1 MFFNPWATIVIY
13 SNLAVMRRGIM
24 EEKGFSVRIRTFFR
38 KLKSF
43 MCLRR

>member
-13 SNLAVMRRGIM
+13 SNLAVMRKGIM
-24 EEKGFSVRIRTFFR
+24 EEKGFGFKIREFFQ

-43 MCLRR
+43 ICSRW